1 MDILKAFS
9 LVGDDYQV
17 NIQGTHENPLFKAK
31 DIANILELKNIRENL
46 KDFSSDEKVV
56 SLSYS
61 LGGQQETIFL
71 TEIGLYRLIGR
82 SRKPIA
88 QIFQRW
94 IINVIKEI
102 RINGMYKLNLENE
115 VDKKLHEQKS
125 IESLHQKLMK
135 IYHNEN
141 MIYIFKLKED
151 PDKPGFFIIK
161 IGSTQNIKKRIIN
174 ISNDY
179 NVKPI
184 LIDAFHNNNYV
195 KTENM
200 IHEHVIISQYKYH
213 KIINVKNIKSREIY
227 SVNNEIYENLLKIIE
242 QINLN
247 YCNEQNPEY
256 KIKMAELNNENEK
269 LKQETEKL
277 KIQSENVILR
287 QLEIQLEMKKLI
299 LQEPQHEQENEEQIE
314 IDEIIEEPIE
324 KVEINYIKKRANG
337 IRVPKVYQYKIDDLV
352 NPIHIFDSP
361 SEAERIL
368 DNVSQSAL
376 KRASIEN
383 SIYKDYRWL
392 YVNRAE
398 EPPVQLEPTV
408 EKKHSSAEIRFI
420 SMIDIKQTKILAVYA
435 SQKDAIEAR
444 NMKCNSFTRAIQQQS
459 ISSGHYWNFF
469 DDCSEEM
476 KQEYL
481 KTNSLPNKMVSSS
494 GIHIQKIDPL
504 SKKVV
509 CVYNSKRDIV
519 KKYQISYLK
528 LNQIVNDNND
538 EIYQGFIWRADSST

>member
-9 LVGDDYQV
+9 LVGDNYQV
-17 NIQGTHENPLFKAK
+17 NIQGTHENPLFKANDIGKILGIKKIK
-31 DIANILELKNIRENL
+31 DNIQ
-46 KDFSSDEKVV
+46 DFDETEKEAV
-56 SLSYS
+56 SIGT
-61 LGGQQETIFL
+61 LGGPQETTFL
-71 TEIGLYRLIGR
+71 TEIGLYRIIGR

-94 IINVIKEI
+94 IINIIKEI
-102 RINGMYKLNLENE
+102 RIHGMYKLNLENE
-115 VDKKLHEQKS
+115 VDKKLYEQKN

-161 IGSTQNIKKRIIN
+161 IGSTQNIKERIKN
-174 ISNDY
+174 ISKDY
-179 NVKPI
+179 NVDPI
-184 LIDAFHNNNYV
+184 LIDALHNNNYI

-200 IHEHVIISQYKYH
+200 IHDNATINQYKYH
-213 KIINVKNIKSREIY
+213 KIININGIKSREIY
-227 SVNNEIYENLLKIIE
+227 SVNNEIYEGLLKIIE

-256 KIKMAELNNENEK
+256 KIKMTELNNENEK
-269 LKQETEKL
+269 LKQETEKLKQETQLL

-299 LQEPQHEQENEEQIE
+299 MQDPEQDKEKDEEE
-314 IDEIIEEPIE
+314 FVKE
-324 KVEINYIKKRANG
+324 KVEINYIKKRVNG
-337 IRVPKVYQYKIDDLV
+337 PKIPKVYQYKIDDLI
-352 NPIHIFDSP
+352 NPYHIFDSP

-383 SIYKDYRWL
+383 TIYKDYRWL
-392 YVNRAE
+392 YVVRAE
-398 EPPVQLEPTV
+398 EPPVQLEPTI
-408 EKKHSSAEIRFI
+408 EKKHSSSEIKFI
-420 SMIDIKQTKILAVYA
+420 AMIDIKQTKILEVYA

-444 NMKCNSFTRAIQQQS
+444 NMKCNSFTRAIQQKS
-459 ISSGHYWNFF
+459 VSSGHYWNFF

-481 KTNSLPNKMVSSS
+481 KINSLPNKMINST
-494 GIHIQKIDPL
+494 GIKIQKIDPL
-504 SKKVV
+504 SKKVI

-528 LNQIVNDNND
+528 LNQIVNDNNN
-538 EIYQGFIWRADSST
+538 EIYQGFIWKLIE

>member
-9 LVGDDYQV
+9 LVGDNYQV
-17 NIQGTHENPLFKAK
+17 NIQGTHENPLFKANDIGKILDIKKIK
-31 DIANILELKNIRENL
+31 DNI
-46 KDFSSDEKVV
+46 KDFSSDEKEAV
-56 SLSYS
+56 SIGS
-61 LGGQQETIFL
+61 LGGPQETLFL
-71 TEIGLYRLIGR
+71 TEIGLYRIIGR

-94 IINVIKEI
+94 IINIIKEI

-115 VDKKLHEQKS
+115 VDKKLHEQKN

-141 MIYIFKLKED
+141 MIYICKLKED

-161 IGSTQNIKKRIIN
+161 IGSTQNIKERIKN
-174 ISNDY
+174 ISKDY
-179 NVKPI
+179 NVDPI
-184 LIDAFHNNNYV
+184 LIDALHNNNYI

-200 IHEHVIISQYKYH
+200 IHDNATINQYKYH
-213 KIINVKNIKSREIY
+213 KIININGIKSREIY
-227 SVNNEIYENLLKIIE
+227 SVNNEIYEGLLKIIE

-299 LQEPQHEQENEEQIE
+299 MQEPEE
-314 IDEIIEEPIE
+314 EIIEKDEEEIIE
-324 KVEINYIKKRANG
+324 KKVEKLEEVEINYIKKRANG
-337 IRVPKVYQYKIDDLV
+337 QRVPKVYQYKIDDLI
-352 NPIHIFDSP
+352 NPYHIFDSP

-376 KRASIEN
+376 KRASTEN
-383 SIYKDYRWL
+383 TIYKDFRWL
-392 YVNRAE
+392 YVARAE
-398 EPPVQLEPTV
+398 EPPVQLEPTI
-408 EKKHSSAEIRFI
+408 EKKHSSSEIKFI
-420 SMIDIKQTKILAVYA
+420 AMIDIKQIKILEVYA

-444 NMKCNSFTRAIQQQS
+444 NMKCNSFTRAIQQKS

-481 KTNSLPNKMVSSS
+481 KTNSLPNKMINST
-494 GIHIQKIDPL
+494 GIKIQKIDPL

-528 LNQIVNDNND
+528 LNQIVNDNNN
-538 EIYQGFIWRADSST
+538 EIYQGFIWKLIK